1 MSFGEASSSP
11 RITHAQPHT
20 GIAAGLS
27 ICILGRTRTNAARTL
42 PPSCSPCSA
51 TDADHGATNRSLSR
65 LVHCMPKPKA
75 PPHQIEAIFVPLA
88 ALFPFILLNL
98 GAISVSSTVDRSLL
112 LARTPCCLSSAPT
125 HWARSPHQLFPANS
139 STPPSPGL
147 NHAHESRSPS
157 PSIRQGCSIDDHFAQ
172 RPGAACGKQAARA
185 LHSFVC
191 VC

>member
-11 RITHAQPHT
+11 RITHTQPHT

-27 ICILGRTRTNAARTL
+27 TL
-42 PPSCSPCSA
+42 QYHSCSQPMQRARPTQIMARPTAPC
-51 TDADHGATNRSLSR
+51 HGWCTACQSLKPRHTR
-65 LVHCMPKPKA
+65 LRLYSCLRCSLGSIK
-75 PPHQIEAIFVPLA
+75 I
-88 ALFPFILLNL
+88 NL
-98 GAISVSSTVDRSLL
+98 GAISVSSMSRRGRVPLL
-112 LARTPCCLSSAPT
+112 CSDFPAALSSAPT

-172 RPGAACGKQAARA
+172 RPGAACGKHAARA